1 MAIGDTT
8 MGGEC
13 DFTGKKVVFSID
25 DFHEYVYKENRT
37 FRVDLCNENGVVYS
51 QDINC
56 LTPAYFAVEAEDCEF
71 YRVEVY
77 DYTRECR
84 IAVGNP
90 IWNAK

>member
-1 MAIGDTT
+1 M
-8 MGGEC
+8 
-13 DFTGKKVVFSID
+13 
-25 DFHEYVYKENRT
+25 
-37 FRVDLCNENGVVYS
+37 DLVNEKGVVYS

-56 LTPAYFAVEAEDCEF
+56 LTPAYFAVDAEDCEF

-84 IAVGNP
+84 IALGNP